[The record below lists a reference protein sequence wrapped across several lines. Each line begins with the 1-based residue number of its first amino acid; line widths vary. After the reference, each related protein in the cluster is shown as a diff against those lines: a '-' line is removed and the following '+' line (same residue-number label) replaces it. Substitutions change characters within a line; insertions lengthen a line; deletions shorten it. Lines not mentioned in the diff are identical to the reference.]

1 MRDEGPYLLE
11 WVAYHRLIGFTDIV
25 VCSNDCVDGSPAHLW
40 LDTWARALSPYETNP
55 LDINPLRDAL
65 EELIDFERVF
75 RRAAEAGLIE
85 YIVERDDAGSPPR
98 TPAQALDTARVG
110 YQYLTGLRY

>member
-1 MRDEGPYLLE
+1 MN
-11 WVAYHRLIGFTDIV
+11 VNSGFADPG
-25 VCSNDCVDGSPAHLW
+25 DG
-40 LDTWARALSPYETNP
+40 
-55 LDINPLRDAL
+55 
-65 EELIDFERVF
+65 LIDFERVF
-75 RRAAEAGLIE
+75 RRAADAGLIE